1 MMIDTISDVAFF
13 VVAFA
18 ASFIVFRIFAQ
29 VVAILRVPYW
39 SVKTTRVAQPP
50 ALDVDQQQA
59 VNELRSLGF
68 EPVFTD
74 RLEAGPISYD
84 EILFQHSDG
93 YAYAYLAFFVS
104 PTTGF
109 TTRFIS
115 FRSDGKILLTANYA
129 PMYLLAVSPEIESV
143 DALAPSL
150 AEHWNAH
157 NARLTGVPVVRID
170 ATEADRRIK
179 ARSADDL
186 LLLIK
191 SGALV
196 KGRDGAFHPTLRSAI
211 RIVWRQWATRTKH
224 RGPYRSVLLE
234 EPSQSILFAR
244 AYEEFAVENERRP
257 PRPNVT
263 AAVLIITLAMSVA
276 LWGSALSWNYA
287 VLLALVLFVHE
298 AGHAIAMKAFG
309 YRDISMFFIP
319 LFGAVVT
326 GTAKEM
332 PAWKQAVV
340 ILAGPL
346 PGLLA
351 GMGFLI
357 YRGFHSFDTETF
369 DMSRIAFVAVLIN
382 LANLLPLTPLDGG
395 RLLEISVFNRW
406 PRARLVFSVLSV
418 AAFSG
423 LAMYLRD
430 PLVVSAAAF
439 FAYTLRSQWHLTELQ
454 RAWKEGLST
463 REQLIRLSEIA
474 RNKFGVRSFARKY
487 GLIKGVFDRR
497 KMLPTRMWESVVVLS
512 LMVLIWAPVAAVAIA
527 LLPQKQRAVPAPV
540 DSRSPSQKA
549 FDEAVDAY
557 FDEDPQ
563 RTTVATIESLG
574 APLDAQDKRRN
585 DIIVLKAVEL
595 PHPQRSSK
603 LASLLEERRDGI
615 WYPLRTLGG
624 EFLRATLDENA
635 DKSID
640 VRIVSLKDGIDRV
653 MRFFPDD
660 LRVTADYWITLAE
673 LYDKAGKPEQAWST
687 LEGLKTN
694 LRMTKAPPFLFANAV
709 RAEADFQIA
718 HGEPAKAAA
727 LLESAMSD
735 ELKDRPNMLL
745 LDDAWA
751 RVFAGDLN
759 EGGRIM
765 RLAAYSPPRELTF
778 LQKALGR
785 SSKGYLLRPF
795 DLAYVM
801 IKEGHVSEA
810 AALVKK
816 ETPRAC
822 REKPWHSP
830 TAWNEARNRA
840 VDEAFNAICAAPK

>member
-1 MMIDTISDVAFF
+1 MSTISDVAFF
-13 VVAFA
+13 AVAFA
-18 ASFIVFRIFAQ
+18 VSFIAFRTFAM

-39 SVKTTRVAQPP
+39 PLKTTGVARPP
-50 ALDVDQQQA
+50 ALDADQQQA
-59 VNELRSLGF
+59 VDELRNLGF
-68 EPVFTD
+68 EPVSTD
-74 RLEAGPISYD
+74 RVEAGPISYD

-93 YAYAYLAFFVS
+93 YAYAYLAFLVS
-104 PTTGF
+104 PITGF

-115 FRSDGKILLTANYA
+115 FRSDGKTLLTVNYA
-129 PMYLLAVSPEIESV
+129 PMYLLGVLPEIESV

-157 NARLTGVPVVRID
+157 KARLTNASVVQID
-170 ATEADRRIK
+170 VTEADRKIK

-186 LLLIK
+186 SQLIK

-196 KGRDGAFHPTLRSAI
+196 NGRDGVFHPTLRSAI
-211 RIVWRQWATRTKH
+211 RIVWRQWTTQTK
-224 RGPYRSVLLE
+224 RKAPYRSALLTG
-234 EPSQSILFAR
+234 PNQSILFAR
-244 AYEEFAVENERRP
+244 AYEELAVANERRP

-263 AAVLIITLAMSVA
+263 AAVLIITLAVSVA

-298 AGHAIAMKAFG
+298 AGHAVAMKAFG

-319 LFGAVVT
+319 LFGAAVT

-351 GMGFLI
+351 GFGFLI
-357 YRGFHSFDTETF
+357 YRGFHPFDTETLN
-369 DMSRIAFVAVLIN
+369 MSSIAFVAVLIN

-418 AAFSG
+418 AAFSS
-423 LAMYLRD
+423 LAIYLRD
-430 PLVVSAAAF
+430 PIVVSAAAF

-454 RAWKEGLST
+454 RAWKEELST

-474 RNKFGVRSFARKY
+474 RNRFGARTFARQY

-497 KMLPTRMWESVVVLS
+497 KMLPTRMRESIAVLS
-512 LMVLIWAPVAAVAIA
+512 LMVLVWAPVAAVAITF
-527 LLPQKQRAVPAPV
+527 LPQKQKVVTAPA

-549 FDEAVDAY
+549 FDEAIDAY
-557 FDEDPQ
+557 FEEDPR
-563 RTTVATIESLG
+563 RTTVATIESLS

-585 DIIVLKAVEL
+585 DIVVLKAVEL
-595 PHPQRSSK
+595 PHPQRSAK
-603 LASLLEERRDGI
+603 LASLLEERHDGV
-615 WYPLRTLGG
+615 WFPLRMLGG
-624 EFLRATLDENA
+624 EFLRATLEENA
-635 DKSID
+635 DKSVD
-640 VRIVSLKDGIDRV
+640 VRIASLKDGIDQV
-653 MRFFPDD
+653 MRVCPDD

-673 LYDKAGKPEQAWST
+673 LYDKSGKPEQAWST
-687 LEGLKTN
+687 LEALKASIR
-694 LRMTKAPPFLFANAV
+694 LTKVPPYLFASVV
-709 RAEADFQIA
+709 RAEAAFQIA
-718 HGEPAKAAA
+718 QGEPAKAAA
-727 LLESAMSD
+727 LLESAMSS
-735 ELKDRPNMLL
+735 ELKEKPNLLL

-751 RVFAGDLN
+751 CVFAGDLK

-765 RLAAYSPPRELTF
+765 RLAAYSPPRELSF

-785 SSKGYLLRPF
+785 SSKGYLLHPF

-801 IKEGHVSEA
+801 IKEGHSSEA
-810 AALVKK
+810 AALVKR

-822 REKPWHSP
+822 QGKPWHSS

-840 VDEAFNAICAAPK
+840 VDEAFDAICLAPK

>member
-1 MMIDTISDVAFF
+1 MDTISDVALFLA
-13 VVAFA
+13 AFA

-29 VVAILRVPYW
+29 VVTILRVPYW
-39 SVKTTRVAQPP
+39 STKTTRVEQPL
-50 ALDVDQQQA
+50 ALDADQQQA
-59 VNELRSLGF
+59 VNELRDLGF
-68 EPVFTD
+68 EPVSTD
-74 RLEAGPISYD
+74 RVEAGPISYD
-84 EILFQHSDG
+84 EILLQHSDG
-93 YAYAYLAFFVS
+93 YACAYLAFFVS

-109 TTRFIS
+109 ATRFIS
-115 FRSDGKILLTANYA
+115 FRSDGKALLTANYA
-129 PMYLLAVSPEIESV
+129 PMSLLGISPEIESA

-157 NARLTGVPVVRID
+157 NARLTSVSAVRID
-170 ATEADRRIK
+170 ITEADRRIK
-179 ARSADDL
+179 ERSADDL
-186 LLLIK
+186 SLLIK

-196 KGRDGAFHPTLRSAI
+196 EGRDGVFHPTLRSAI
-211 RIVWRQWATRTKH
+211 RIVWRQWATQTK
-224 RGPYRSVLLE
+224 RKVPYRSGLLTG
-234 EPSQSILFAR
+234 PNRSILFAR
-244 AYEEFAVENERRP
+244 AYEELAVVNERRP

-263 AAVLIITLAMSVA
+263 AAVLIITLAVSVA
-276 LWGSALSWNYA
+276 LWGSILSWNYA

-298 AGHAIAMKAFG
+298 AGHAVAMKAFG

-319 LFGAVVT
+319 LFGAAVT

-351 GMGFLI
+351 GIGFLI

-369 DMSRIAFVAVLIN
+369 NMSSIAFVAVLIN

-418 AAFSG
+418 AAFAG
-423 LAMYLRD
+423 LALYLRD
-430 PLVVSAAAF
+430 AILVSASVF
-439 FAYTLRSQWHLTELQ
+439 FAYALRGQWQLTELQ
-454 RAWKEGLST
+454 RSWKEGLST

-474 RNKFGVRSFARKY
+474 RNKFGVQSFGRQY
-487 GLIKGVFDRR
+487 GLIKLVFDRR
-497 KMLPTRMWESVVVLS
+497 KMLPTRMWESVAVLS
-512 LMVLIWAPVAAVAIA
+512 LMVLIWTPVAAVAITF
-527 LLPQKQRAVPAPV
+527 LPQKQKAVPAPA

-549 FDEAVDAY
+549 FDEAIYAY
-557 FDEDPQ
+557 FEEDPR
-563 RTTVATIESLG
+563 RTTVATIESLSE
-574 APLDAQDKRRN
+574 PLDAQDKRRN
-585 DIIVLKAVEL
+585 DIVVLKAVEL
-595 PHPQRSSK
+595 PYPQRSSK

-624 EFLRATLDENA
+624 EFLRATLEENA
-635 DKSID
+635 DNSMD

-653 MRFFPDD
+653 KRFFPED
-660 LRVTADYWITLAE
+660 LGVTAYYWITLAE
-673 LYDKAGKPEQAWST
+673 LYDTSGKPEQAWST
-687 LEGLKTN
+687 LEELKAS
-694 LRMTKAPPFLFANAV
+694 LHITKAPLFLFANAI
-709 RAEADFQIA
+709 RAEAAFLIA
-718 HGEPAKAAA
+718 QGEPSKAAA
-727 LLESAMSD
+727 LLESAMWD
-735 ELKDRPNMLL
+735 ELKDQPKVLL
-745 LDDAWA
+745 LDNAWA
-751 RVFAGDLN
+751 RVFAGDLE

-785 SSKGYLLRPF
+785 SSERYLLRPF

-801 IKEGHVSEA
+801 IKEGHVDEA
-810 AALVKK
+810 AALVKR

-822 REKPWHSP
+822 QDKPWHSP

-840 VDEAFNAICAAPK
+840 LDQAFEAICTAPK